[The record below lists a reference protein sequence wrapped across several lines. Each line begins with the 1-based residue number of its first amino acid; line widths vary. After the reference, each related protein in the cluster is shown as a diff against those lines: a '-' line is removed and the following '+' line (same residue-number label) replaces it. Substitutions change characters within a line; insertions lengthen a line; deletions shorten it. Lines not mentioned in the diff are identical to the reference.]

1 MTSRPEQAVPSGYHY
16 SDAIHEFNK
25 NKDKYRTVPNLPQV
39 SNRSNNELSV
49 KRNKDVTSSSGS
61 GCHPSFDTTNNT
73 SSTESAQLTNNS
85 TATTQVITNL
95 SEDRRERRETSKNIK
110 ATNVSR
116 YSERYDVDNSNDSTD
131 ESVPSLRACTVDE
144 STSSPYLAKIVE
156 ESASSSSIS
165 SNISSLTFHTGSSRR
180 ERRKG
185 STANRKAFLDKSLLD
200 DDEDDEVTESYDE
213 SNIFGSKHLLQKLEN
228 ALNSKGI
235 LRIFEGC
242 HAAEIYR
249 QKKINLDM
257 VDAREEF
264 SSTDECD
271 EEREQVFS
279 EAEIANHDAIRLAE
293 GMTTAIGSMRSS
305 PDQTFSDSLDKSLA
319 MDSTYSPDSADK
331 FAFIIWPR
339 STTSLLSNGSR
350 QKHRLTED
358 LGIYFLEDHNDQAFV
373 QRVSR
378 GSLADQSG
386 VEQDDVV
393 LVS

>member
-1 MTSRPEQAVPSGYHY
+1 MTSRQEQAIPSGYHY
-16 SDAIHEFNK
+16 FDAINDFNK

-49 KRNKDVTSSSGS
+49 KRNKGVPSSSGA
-61 GCHPSFDTTNNT
+61 GCNPSFDTTNNS
-73 SSTESAQLTNNS
+73 SSTESAQLTNS
-85 TATTQVITNL
+85 TATTKVITNL
-95 SEDRRERRETSKNIK
+95 SEDRLERRETSENIK
-110 ATNVSR
+110 ATNVST
-116 YSERYDVDNSNDSTD
+116 YSERDDVNNSNDAAG

-185 STANRKAFLDKSLLD
+185 SAANRKAFLEKSLLD
-200 DDEDDEVTESYDE
+200 DDEDDEVTDTYDE
-213 SNIFGSKHLLQKLEN
+213 SNIFGSKHLLQKFEN

-249 QKKINLDM
+249 QKEFNLNM

-264 SSTDECD
+264 SNTDECD

-279 EAEIANHDAIRLAE
+279 ETEIANHDAIRLAE
-293 GMTTAIGSMRSS
+293 GMTTAIDSMRSS

-331 FAFIIWPR
+331 FALIIWPH

-350 QKHRLTED
+350 NKHRLTKD